1 MRQEKNRGIRHGLE
15 RRESS
20 AQNREFSP
28 ENVGVVEPSTRF
40 FAKMRVLP
48 GGLAKSLVN
57 APEF

>member
-1 MRQEKNRGIRHGLE
+1 LE

-28 ENVGVVEPSTRF
+28 ENAGVVEPSTRF
-40 FAKMRVLP
+40 FAKMRVLL
-48 GGLAKSLVN
+48 GGLTKSLVN